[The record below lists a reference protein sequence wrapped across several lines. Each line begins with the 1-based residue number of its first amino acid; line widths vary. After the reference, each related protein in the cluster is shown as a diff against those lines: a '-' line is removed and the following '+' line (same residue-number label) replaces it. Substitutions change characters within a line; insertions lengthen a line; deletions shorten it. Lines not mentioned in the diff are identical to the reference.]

1 MPRSKRRPARGAE
14 EGQRGRRLGT
24 GWEGAFFKYLDLHG
38 TYYRAAEAAGVS
50 IDAVDARRSR
60 DPEFEA
66 QCRLMRERHADSL
79 EQALEAQAK
88 KTGNPVGYIVRLKAL
103 RPKDYVER
111 HLVESLNV
119 SVSTSVTAEDAQA
132 LLRAMLREASPAS
145 LQALSLPLPIDTH
158 VEDLTHPNFAVPTSP
173 ALSLHDPVLLPPPLS
188 VQPAG
193 HASSG
198 LDDW

>member
-1 MPRSKRRPARGAE
+1 MPRSKRRPARGVE
-14 EGQRGRRLGT
+14 EGQRGRRLGS
-24 GWEGAFFKYLDLHG
+24 GWEDAFFRYLDLHG

-60 DPEFEA
+60 DPAFEA
-66 QCRLMRERHADSL
+66 QCRLARERHADSL

-119 SVSTSVTAEDAQA
+119 SVSTTVSPEDAQA

-145 LQALSLPLPIDTH
+145 LQALDLPPPMNSVVEDVSHLDSPVPSPHALPL
-158 VEDLTHPNFAVPTSP
+158 
-173 ALSLHDPVLLPPPLS
+173 HDAGLLPPPPG
-188 VQPAG
+188 VEPAG
-193 HASSG
+193 HAS
-198 LDDW
+198 LDIDDW

>member
-24 GWEGAFFKYLDLHG
+24 GWESAFFKYLDLHG

-60 DPEFEA
+60 DPAFEA
-66 QCRLMRERHADSL
+66 QCRLARERHADSL

-119 SVSTSVTAEDAQA
+119 SISSTVSPEDAHN
-132 LLRAMLREASPAS
+132 LLAAMLRESAPSS
-145 LQALSLPLPIDTH
+145 LQTLPLPLYD
-158 VEDLTHPNFAVPTSP
+158 VEAVSHPDSSPPPRSALLLHDAELLTPPPDLTQADGAQADT
-173 ALSLHDPVLLPPPLS
+173 
-188 VQPAG
+188 
-193 HASSG
+193 
-198 LDDW
+198 DDW